1 MQLSKICLI
10 VVFMKG
16 KKMNEVK
23 KDRYLFFISLV
34 IFLLFVFL
42 CTFSSHAASANSP
55 QFPIYV
61 ENIDVTPYQ
70 TYINNTYGG
79 FWNLSQN
86 NVIGWGSQ
94 ESGYYVQTFAIPQV
108 ADQVQNYLSFSPSNL
123 ISVYPDY
130 DYNNNTITLTFTN
143 LANDNYKPWRLIS
156 FYSNG
161 TGPNYPY
168 TAVFN
173 QTSTINKGVYG
184 STGFELNYVS
194 TTIYLTNNGA
204 WQVDKPVFVNELIP
218 VISTG
223 HATPPDFTDNDLS
236 VDDSILNPPTWQTPS
251 NPPTFDS
258 SNIPQSIYNIIQWGI
273 ADPNGPFNII
283 KNNMQN
289 AVGWLVNVIS
299 GYGQAI
305 INNIQYS
312 IENLYDNFVSL
323 FEPLFDS
330 ISGISDKLD
339 YFFEPLDVDDVISG
353 IEDTTLYSVISV
365 GSDFKNTFQDY
376 FNSITVPDTL
386 VFHVPYTILTKN
398 GVIDIDFSWYPGVRD
413 SIVPWIIGFLYAG
426 FGLAI
431 FRSFPSIIHGVSGIL
446 QKGG

>member
-1 MQLSKICLI
+1 
-10 VVFMKG
+10 MKND
-16 KKMNEVK
+16 KLNKFIQFVIN
-23 KDRYLFFISLV
+23 YLLMPIAI
-34 IFLLFVFL
+34 IFLLVMCIIIFA
-42 CTFSSHAASANSP
+42 TTSHAASANSP
-55 QFPIYV
+55 QLPIYV

-79 FWNLSQN
+79 FWDLSQN

-94 ESGYYVQTFAIPQV
+94 ESGYYVQTFAVPQI

-161 TGPNYPY
+161 TGPNFPY
-168 TAVFN
+168 TAAFN
-173 QTSTINKGVYG
+173 QTSIINKGVYG
-184 STGFELNYVS
+184 STGSELNYVS

-223 HATPPDFTDNDLS
+223 HATPPDFTDNDLT

-289 AVGWLVNVIS
+289 AAGWLVNVIS

-323 FEPLFDS
+323 FEPIFEAVGA
-330 ISGISDKLD
+330 IREKID
-339 YFFEPLDVDDVISG
+339 YITEPLDSTAISAAFNENGLIQVKNDFIDFFNDFDDLIRNTPEPDTFDITINVQNVRTFYNFGVRSPVVLHLGNNLNGTLKTTFRAFLWVLVI
-353 IEDTTLYSVISV
+353 V
-365 GSDFKNTFQDY
+365 GSIFLTEKNL
-376 FNSITVPDTL
+376 SA
-386 VFHVPYTILTKN
+386 
-398 GVIDIDFSWYPGVRD
+398 
-413 SIVPWIIGFLYAG
+413 WI
-426 FGLAI
+426 
-431 FRSFPSIIHGVSGIL
+431 
-446 QKGG
+446 KGGGFSDK

>member
-1 MQLSKICLI
+1 
-10 VVFMKG
+10 MKND
-16 KKMNEVK
+16 KLNNFIQFVIN
-23 KDRYLFFISLV
+23 YLLMPFAI
-34 IFLLFVFL
+34 IFLLVMCIIIFA
-42 CTFSSHAASANSP
+42 TTSHAASANSP
-55 QFPIYV
+55 QLPIYV

-108 ADQVQNYLSFSPSNL
+108 ADQVQNYLSFSPANL

-130 DYNNNTITLTFTN
+130 DYNNNTITLSFTN

-168 TAVFN
+168 TAAFN

-184 STGFELNYVS
+184 STGSELNYVS

-223 HATPPDFTDNDLS
+223 HATPPDFTDNDLT
-236 VDDSILNPPTWQTPS
+236 VDDSILNPPIWQTPS

-289 AVGWLVNVIS
+289 AAGWLVNVIS

-323 FEPLFDS
+323 FEPMFDAVGA
-330 ISGISDKLD
+330 IREKID
-339 YFFEPLDVDDVISG
+339 YITEPLDSSAISAAFNENGLIQVKNDFIDFFNDFDDIIRNTPEPDTFDITINVQNVRTFYNFGVRSPVILHLG
-353 IEDTTLYSVISV
+353 NNLNGTLKTAFRAFLWVLVIV
-365 GSDFKNTFQDY
+365 GSIFLTEKNL
-376 FNSITVPDTL
+376 SA
-386 VFHVPYTILTKN
+386 
-398 GVIDIDFSWYPGVRD
+398 
-413 SIVPWIIGFLYAG
+413 WI
-426 FGLAI
+426 
-431 FRSFPSIIHGVSGIL
+431 
-446 QKGG
+446 KGGGFSDK